1 MKEPTRYQ
9 RFVSYL
15 SGKKVQPVL
24 TSRQSENIFYFGHD
38 ISDFIKGMASKHEPI
53 SKVSSREI
61 EMHHLY
67 HRAMN
72 KPGRK
77 EKKRLMK

>member
-1 MKEPTRYQ
+1 VQAKEQ
-9 RFVSYL
+9 V
-15 SGKKVQPVL
+15 
-24 TSRQSENIFYFGHD
+24 
-38 ISDFIKGMASKHEPI
+38 

-77 EKKRLMK
+77 EKKRLMKELQMLAETEEIFAKFLNISVEDIQVCRNGGEGEAC